1 MQKGERRFIRLGII
15 TVFVVY
21 LLILV
26 GGIVRSTGSGMGCP
40 DWPKCFGS
48 WIPPSDVSELPTDY
62 KEVYASK
69 RAVKN
74 EKFSNYLEFFGFA
87 ELADKIRNDESIL
100 VEADFNSNKTKI
112 EYFNRL
118 LGAVTGLLIVATF
131 VSSLFYR
138 KSNPKITVLSFLS
151 LVLVIFQ
158 GWIGSVVVSTNL
170 LPWMITVHMLL
181 AFLLLGLIIHV
192 VYIAI
197 PSSGKPQYAKVKS
210 LNLVLVLCLVT
221 LLIQVVAGTQVREA
235 IDEVAVAFNFSNK
248 ELWIGELGFGFYFH
262 RSFSL
267 LILGLHV
274 LLLYMVY
281 NNILRSN
288 SSDGTRALSVVIAI
302 AVVLEIITGVIMA
315 YFAIPAF
322 LQPLHLVLSSVMFGA
337 LYLLFLN
344 TNARERKMNPF
355 ITRTEQNDKKVSVI

>member
-1 MQKGERRFIRLGII
+1 MQKGERRFIRLGIV

-48 WIPPSDVSELPTDY
+48 WIPPSDVSELPADY

-87 ELADKIRNDESIL
+87 ELADKIRMDESIL
-100 VEADFNSNKTKI
+100 VEADFNSTKTKI

-118 LGAVTGLLIVATF
+118 LGAATGLLIVATF
-131 VSSLFYR
+131 ISSLFYR
-138 KSNPKITVLSFLS
+138 KSNLKVTVLSFLS

-181 AFLLLGLIIHV
+181 AFLLLGLMIHV

-197 PSSGKPQYAKVKS
+197 PSSGKPQFVKVKS
-210 LNLVLVLCLVT
+210 LNLVLALCLVT

-235 IDEVAVAFNFSNK
+235 IDEVAVSFDFSNRD
-248 ELWIGELGFGFYFH
+248 LWIGELGFDFYFH

-274 LLLYMVY
+274 LLVYMVY
-281 NNILRSN
+281 KNILRSN
-288 SSDGTRALSVVIAI
+288 SSGGTRSLLVVIAT
-302 AVVLEIITGVIMA
+302 AVVLEIGTGVIMA

-322 LQPLHLVLSSVMFGA
+322 MQPLHLVLSSIMFGA
-337 LYLLFLN
+337 LYLLLLM
-344 TNARERKMNPF
+344 TNSSERKINPF
-355 ITRTEQNDKKVSVI
+355 VTKSSRSDESVIVA